1 MALTGAGRLFLSRVG
16 LLTGVLGIG
25 GPHRVKGALEVGWLL
40 AGLHL
45 GADQGGIDR
54 GRWVHCDA
62 VLKKVPLV
70 GSNAKGGLEECSDP
84 GPRPVSAPR
93 TEAEPPGSCFST
105 VDRAQGHELGCSVLI
120 FVMQM
125 IP

>member
-1 MALTGAGRLFLSRVG
+1 MSRVA
-16 LLTGVLGIG
+16 LLTGVLRIR
-25 GPHRVKGALEVGWLL
+25 GPHGVKGALEVGWLL

-54 GRWVHCDA
+54 GRGVHYDA
-62 VLKKVPLV
+62 VLKKVPVSWIRLV
-70 GSNAKGGLEECSDP
+70 WSNAKGGLEECSDP

-105 VDRAQGHELGCSVLI
+105 VDRAQETFLVAPS
-120 FVMQM
+120 
-125 IP
+125 